1 MKPRGFTLVE
11 TLVVMFIL
19 GIITSVVLPE
29 LSSRN
34 SYELDLASRNLT
46 DAIRFAREET
56 IRTGVVH
63 GLDYTQASD
72 LLQVYRV
79 DSGGTH
85 QYDVYHPVDKQLLW
99 LDYSATGNQAPVKL
113 LSVTLR
119 YGGNLTDRNALEFD
133 TYGTPRYLNGTGYEM
148 LDTGEFKLSD
158 GTQNRKIIV
167 SSMTGRVTIQ

>member
-1 MKPRGFTLVE
+1 MQRGFTLVE

-19 GIITSVVLPE
+19 GIIASVVLPE

-34 SYELDLASRNLT
+34 SYALDLASRNLT

-56 IRTGVVH
+56 VRTGVVH
-63 GLDYTQASD
+63 GLEHLPASKQ
-72 LLQVYRV
+72 LKVYRV
-79 DSGGTH
+79 DSSGSH

-99 LDYSATGNQAPVKL
+99 LDYAAMGNQAPVKL
-113 LSVTLR
+113 QSVTLR
-119 YGGNLTDRNALEFD
+119 YGGNVTDRNVLEFD
-133 TYGTPRYLNGTGYEM
+133 TYGTPRYLNGAGYEM

-158 GTQNRKIIV
+158 GSQNRKIIV